1 MNWLKL
7 WTARAAVAL
16 VVILILTGLA
26 STFPADV
33 AFLMAIDLG
42 TWVEAAV
49 AVYVASQVTKVRP
62 LLTFVRARFSK
73 GPRERMRRTRALRME
88 KSSNDDKPATGHLV
102 AA

>member
-7 WTARAAVAL
+7 WTARAALAII
-16 VVILILTGLA
+16 VVLILAGLA
-26 STFPADV
+26 SIFPADV

-42 TWVEAAV
+42 TWVEAAF

-62 LLTFVRARFSK
+62 ALTFIRARFFN
-73 GPRERMRRTRALRME
+73 RRRARLRRTRAVRM
-88 KSSNDDKPATGHLV
+88 KNPSKDDEPAPWHAL